1 MDYYYNPNI
10 RFDQDYEIIG
20 TNNYLKDYKKIND
33 CKLDDEKK
41 KMELLLRDNN
51 IRSGVI
57 KTHNKDGKVKVPSCL
72 CGEQWR
78 YEFDRPLY
86 YDGVGYNW
94 IDSLKDTV
102 EKKIT
107 DYDLDNAGTKYK
119 YNTPDTKEGYYYRQ
133 IFEELFPN
141 RQKVVSPWLP
151 QTQWDNVRKDP
162 SGRAQNAHSKQNNN
176 NNSSSNNNNNS
187 NIEQNTKINVLKD
200 PNLKSI
206 KIKKIDN
213 DLKKNND
220 DLSTHERCLG
230 FLVV

>member
-1 MDYYYNPNI
+1 VDTAMNINPS
-10 RFDQDYEIIG
+10 
-20 TNNYLKDYKKIND
+20 YKYCRYKSGND
-33 CKLDDEKK
+33 EECRIEKYI
-41 KMELLLRDNN
+41 LR
-51 IRSGVI
+51 
-57 KTHNKDGKVKVPSCL
+57 KAFQVKE
-72 CGEQWR
+72 GEKEWLPNSVLWR
-78 YEFDRPLY
+78 QKEQFS
-86 YDGVGYNW
+86 DGVGYNW

-220 DLSTHERCLG
+220 EDLPNKNDDLSTHERCLG